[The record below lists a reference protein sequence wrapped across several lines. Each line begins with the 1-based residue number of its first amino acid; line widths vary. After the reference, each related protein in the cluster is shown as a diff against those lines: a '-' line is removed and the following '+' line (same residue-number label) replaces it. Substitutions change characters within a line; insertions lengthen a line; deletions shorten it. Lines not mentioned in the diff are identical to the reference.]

1 MLDAHDGCMRSSQ
14 ALVDQCGSA
23 RAEHERIAPV
33 ELPPVRPPASESL
46 RAGLKM
52 LTGIH
57 GALDRYQNRLPELD
71 RKVVIGISVAIAGAS
86 MLPRSIW
93 AAF

>member
-1 MLDAHDGCMRSSQ
+1 
-14 ALVDQCGSA
+14 
-23 RAEHERIAPV
+23 
-33 ELPPVRPPASESL
+33 
-46 RAGLKM
+46 M